1 MQTPKAVTMPPS
13 PSKLGMYPTYKPE
26 IISDDTYITTTSMIR
41 RHDGS
46 FIKAYGDERDDLII
60 ELERRIYNNI
70 KTII

>member
-1 MQTPKAVTMPPS
+1 
-13 PSKLGMYPTYKPE
+13 
-26 IISDDTYITTTSMIR
+26 MIR

-70 KTII
+70 KTEYDSTLHNISRCDAYVFTLQTLHLVK